1 MNKQTFDQIGNIVV
15 APFAAMLIYLS
26 LRIGASKIEKRDFS
40 VYGMTLSITW
50 MRQFLLGFILSALL
64 MTLIFVVE
72 YLASS
77 DSCFRLL
84 HADLY
89 YEQRAAFV
97 GCR

>member
-72 YLASS
+72 YLAGWIHVSGFFMPI
-77 DSCFRLL
+77 CIMNKK
-84 HADLY
+84 
-89 YEQRAAFV
+89 AAFV